1 MLRGGFSFAE
11 VLLTMDYIDKIEI
24 NGTLYG
30 LQTLDSGDAYREPQN
45 DNTANIK
52 LVDGEVVPGLL
63 LQTIDTASKA
73 NDNVIVFNA
82 YFDLEFDQN
91 WYNNQFGGIIEI
103 PLLDIPNSLLN
114 YSRKGSKTIQAVGVN
129 TQQEVGINAYLD
141 ENTVNTNYRQ
151 VLNIFKPNSSTPAT
165 ADTYYLGVGISFVL
179 LRSTNVFY
187 GFVEFSSL

>member
-1 MLRGGFSFAE
+1 
-11 VLLTMDYIDKIEI
+11 MDYIDKIEI

-45 DNTANIK
+45 DNSSNI
-52 LVDGEVVPGLL
+52 LLHDGDVVPGLF
-63 LQTIDTASKA
+63 LQTIGTTSKA

-82 YFDLEFDQN
+82 YFEFEFTEN

-114 YSRKGSKTIQAVGVN
+114 YSRKGTKTLKGLGQN
-129 TQQEVGINAYLD
+129 TGQNVEINAYLD
-141 ENTVNTNYRQ
+141 ENAVNTNYRQ
-151 VLNIFKPNSSTPAT
+151 VLKIFKPNSTAPIP
-165 ADTYYLGVGISFVL
+165 ADTYYLGVGMSFVL

-187 GFVEFSSL
+187 GFVEFTSI